1 MAGRYTPIPLD
12 RLRELYTPDFDAGTL
27 TAKVQINR
35 CTPAGTVIAA
45 NRQHKA
51 DYQRITVDY
60 DRFYLHR
67 CLFAMATNKQPGDM
81 IVDHVNGDTK
91 NNCLENLR
99 LASKSE
105 NSKNRKTWSKT
116 GLRGVYRRARAG
128 GGVAYEVSIHRTAT
142 VNGKKVS
149 KTHNFGT
156 YSCPRAAKKAYLE
169 AIDRFGDMD
178 YLRDG
183 QKGDGVEA
191 ILLEEISEVSHA

>member
-1 MAGRYTPIPLD
+1 MRRYAPIPID
-12 RLRELYTPDFDAGTL
+12 RVRELYTPDFEAGTL
-27 TAKVQINR
+27 TAKIDINR
-35 CTPAGTVIAA
+35 CTSAGTVIAA
-45 NRQHKA
+45 NRAHKA
-51 DYQRITVDY
+51 DYQMVKVDRA
-60 DRFYLHR
+60 RFYLHR
-67 CLFAMATNKQPGDM
+67 VLFALATNTEPGDM

-91 NNCLENLR
+91 NNSLANLR

-156 YSCPRAAKKAYLE
+156 FSCPRAAKKAYLE

-191 ILLEEISEVSHA
+191 ILLEEISEVNHA